1 MCSMKK
7 AMWKGTMGGL
17 YSCEKSSA
25 INQYEASTQVQSYQD
40 MDSANGMNLKG
51 HSSLVKVQ
59 MRGQLT

>member
-1 MCSMKK
+1 
-7 AMWKGTMGGL
+7 MWKGTMGGL